1 MAQIVKIFLQCWRPR
16 CGPWIRKIPQ
26 KRKQIPI
33 PVFLP
38 GEFHE
43 QRSLEG
49 YSPCGCKESDTTE
62 PHTHTYAHT
71 HIRTHTYAHTR
82 THMHTHI
89 TRRRK
94 ALLQQKTF
102 HHMFAGVSSVSD
114 CSGVCFSGFLILYIL
129 TIYWMADNLNDRL
142 LVARFCHTYL

>member
-1 MAQIVKIFLQCWRPR
+1 MNRGAWKVTVHVVAKSQTQPSNTL
-16 CGPWIRKIPQ
+16 
-26 KRKQIPI
+26 
-33 PVFLP
+33 
-38 GEFHE
+38 
-43 QRSLEG
+43 
-49 YSPCGCKESDTTE
+49 
-62 PHTHTYAHT
+62 T
-71 HIRTHTYAHTR
+71 HIRTHTYAHTL